1 MAFDV
6 LMPEFYKPGTIVTK
20 LHLSENKS
28 LDIQLL
34 II

>member
-1 MAFDV
+1 MAFVV
-6 LMPEFYKPGTIVTK
+6 LMPEFYKPGTVVTE

-28 LDIQLL
+28 LYIQLL